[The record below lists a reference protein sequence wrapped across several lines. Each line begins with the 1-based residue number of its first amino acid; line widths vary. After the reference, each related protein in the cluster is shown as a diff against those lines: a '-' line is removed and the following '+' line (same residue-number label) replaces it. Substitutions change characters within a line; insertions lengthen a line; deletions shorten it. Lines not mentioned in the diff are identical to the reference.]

1 MIFNLC
7 FKNSLMKKGFLSF
20 TLVLLLIPLILL
32 VSDFNSKK
40 FSELSK
46 LKENLI
52 QIEKS
57 GFLRSEIELNFDH
70 FFLEFLEKELSS
82 ETELLLIKKIFSLKF
97 YSLIKSIEEVHPN
110 IKFFKGKFSKENYSS
125 ILESN
130 ERELID
136 LSFIEESFSF
146 LIVQLNSGNFRVERK
161 ELSFT
166 GGTERKVIFAVI
178 NLSSFEQI
186 FVLPL
191 DYKIS
196 I

>member
-1 MIFNLC
+1 
-7 FKNSLMKKGFLSF
+7 MKKGFLSF

-40 FSELSK
+40 FS
-46 LKENLI
+46 
-52 QIEKS
+52 
-57 GFLRSEIELNFDH
+57 
-70 FFLEFLEKELSS
+70 
-82 ETELLLIKKIFSLKF
+82 
-97 YSLIKSIEEVHPN
+97 
-110 IKFFKGKFSKENYSS
+110 KENYSS

-130 ERELID
+130 EREPID

-178 NLSSFEQI
+178 NLGSFEQI